1 MLVER
6 KYIPSKGDIIYHYCS
21 AETFNLIC
29 TNKKLRFTD
38 IFSMNDFMEL
48 QWGYHQWIKVAN
60 EYVDT
65 LKYDFIDKIDS
76 IIHESSLHCLPLAV
90 CFSESGDVL
99 SQWRAYAD
107 DGEGYAIGFD
117 ANLLIQLSI
126 NPLKISYDEDEQ
138 KDEIIKFIDKS
149 YELEGKED
157 EKNEV
162 NLTSTCMEFA
172 FDLCA
177 FKNPSFSEEKEIRL
191 THLLNFEESNNSSRL
206 VDNGG
211 TAFGREHFGDKI
223 SFFMRKSA
231 PVTFIDMDYT
241 DKNLINP
248 IREVILGPKN
258 HTLETAISIYLETL
272 GIPSVDV
279 SRSRASYR

>member
-21 AETFNLIC
+21 AETFNSIC
-29 TNKKLRFTD
+29 TNKTLRLTD

-48 QWGYHQWIKVAN
+48 QWGYSQWIKVAN
-60 EYVDT
+60 EYINT
-65 LKYDFIDKIDS
+65 LGIDFIDKIDS
-76 IIHESSLHCLPLAV
+76 IIHDSSLHCLPLAV

-107 DGEGYAIGFD
+107 DGDGYAIGFD
-117 ANLLIQLSI
+117 ANLLKQLSV

-138 KDEIIKFIDKS
+138 KDEIKNLIEKL
-149 YELEGKED
+149 YESEGKKN
-157 EKNEV
+157 EKNEFSF
-162 NLTSTCMEFA
+162 TSTCVEFA
-172 FDLCA
+172 FDLSA

-191 THLLNFEESNNSSRL
+191 IHLLNFEKSNDSLRL

-211 TAFGREHFGDKI
+211 TDFGKEYLGDKI
-223 SFFMRKSA
+223 NFFMRKSA
-231 PVTFIDMDYT
+231 PVTFIDMDFT

-272 GIPSVDV
+272 GIPSVNV